1 MLVKEAMTKN
11 IMVVHPDT
19 TIKDA
24 AKIMTQQRVGSLL
37 VVEDSKLVGII
48 TELDIIWKVVAGDL
62 DPKITLVR
70 DVMTK
75 EVITIKANQT
85 LEDATQAMVENN
97 IKKLPVLEGD
107 KLVGIITATDLI
119 SVQPKMIEALAKLM
133 LFEEKNLLLDNA

>member
-1 MLVKEAMTKN
+1 MLVKQAMTKN
-11 IMVVHPDT
+11 ILVIHPDT
-19 TIKDA
+19 AIKDA
-24 AKIMTQQRVGSLL
+24 AKIMAQRRVGSLIA
-37 VVEDSKLVGII
+37 VEGNKLVGII

-75 EVITIKANQT
+75 EVVTVKANQT
-85 LEDATQAMVENN
+85 LEEATQIMVENK

-133 LFEEKNLLLDNA
+133 LFEEKKSVAG

>member
-11 IMVVHPDT
+11 VIIVHPDT

-24 AKIMTQQRVGSLL
+24 AKIMTQHRVGSLL
-37 VVEDSKLVGII
+37 VVDGIKLIGII

-70 DVMTK
+70 DVMSK
-75 EVITIKANQT
+75 EVVTIKADQT
-85 LEDATQAMVENN
+85 LEDASQIMVENN

-107 KLVGIITATDLI
+107 KLVGIVTATDLI

-133 LFEEKNLLLDNA
+133 LFEEKKPFAG

>member
-133 LFEEKNLLLDNA
+133 LFEEKKPAAG

>member
-11 IMVVHPDT
+11 VIVVNPDA

-37 VVEDSKLVGII
+37 VIEGNKLVGII

-62 DPKITLVR
+62 NPKITLVR

-75 EVITIKANQT
+75 QVVSVKANQT
-85 LEDATQAMVENN
+85 LEDATQIMVENS
-97 IKKLPVLEGD
+97 IKKLPVLESD

-119 SVQPKMIEALAKLM
+119 SVQPKMIDALAKLL
-133 LFEEKNLLLDNA
+133 LFEEKKPAAG